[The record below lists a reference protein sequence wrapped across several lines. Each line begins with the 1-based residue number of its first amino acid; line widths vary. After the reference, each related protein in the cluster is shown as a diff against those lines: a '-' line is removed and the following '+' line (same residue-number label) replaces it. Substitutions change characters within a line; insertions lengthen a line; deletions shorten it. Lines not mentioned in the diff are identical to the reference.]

1 MSSRRI
7 TGLNSMK
14 KIFEWIKTYGLI
26 FLAGLGI
33 GLLMVVLYAKKF
45 IPHIVGAS
53 DSDDGRSGSADGVR
67 DGISGVGDGLS
78 GIGTGAD
85 VIDAGIDSVERGN
98 ADLASGADHIANG
111 IAGLRAIIQR
121 LREESGRQNS
131 ASGAGQFIP

>member
-1 MSSRRI
+1 MI
-7 TGLNSMK
+7 
-14 KIFEWIKTYGLI
+14 KIFEWIKKYGLI

-45 IPHIVGAS
+45 LPHIVGAS

-78 GIGTGAD
+78 GIGTGID
-85 VIDAGIDSVERGN
+85 VVERGN
-98 ADLASGADHIANG
+98 TDIASGADHIARG

-121 LREESGRQNS
+121 LREESGRQDNQT
-131 ASGAGQFIP
+131 GAGQFIP